1 MATAKTI
8 EQLDA
13 ATQINAGDKLPFAQT
28 AGTEAKS
35 GTVAQLAK
43 TVADINETGALTELV
58 YATSQGKNAVAAA
71 LTAKGVTTAAS
82 ETLIQMADK
91 VNNLNVDNS
100 VEQVRGLYMQQ
111 NSSTTTQLAV
121 SYPRIFK
128 NIATRDTILLLGTVA
143 YYIPNGSYASWD
155 EFLAGATFTLDIA
168 QEDPSYTFDLRY
180 EAFAVSEDFTK
191 LLVTVN
197 NSNLHQVYNISSS
210 TGFTKLHEFTKEL
223 VVSTSNYKGF
233 GVRNDGNY
241 VVYGTDS
248 KELSVYNV
256 TTATDYTVA
265 FPSTNTTFAYLAS
278 VLMKDTT
285 LYIFAATQY
294 TSSTYSPLIGKIKYA
309 VDESGI
315 VTFGTIE
322 TNQSLPTTYQL
333 SGNAYNWGSWL
344 HIPGQDTVA
353 PLFYTFTSSSYPTGE
368 YVHSPVAAFSN
379 LKVLSFGNI
388 SSPAIMNIE
397 APWLH
402 RSTSATSGVSW
413 YFASCLWHINACVV
427 SYADS
432 VWTIAPCLMPYTI
445 QINTQTSTVAI
456 STGYKY
462 LTSIPYDNDA
472 FYGKALYADPTTKV
486 IIAAEEAIS
495 DGEANFSRRYGSYT
509 TSTDPDKILFGYIR
523 TINDQ
528 KGYYLPYISV
538 TDLQSGAYDAETTI
552 TPAVP
557 DSASNAQAD
566 SASGAEEGSAAA
578 GATPQAQA
586 AAADA
591 EGADA

>member
-1 MATAKTI
+1 MATNAKEI
-8 EQLDA
+8 NELNA
-13 ATQINAGDKLPFAQT
+13 AASVGSTDFIPLSQSG
-28 AGTEAKS
+28 GTEAVKA
-35 GTVAQLAK
+35 TVEQVSSA
-43 TVADINETGALTELV
+43 VADVLSDGALAELE
-58 YATSQGKNAVAAA
+58 YATSQGKNAIATA
-71 LTAKGVTTAAS
+71 LTSKGVATTAS

-91 VNNLNVDNS
+91 VNNLAVENS
-100 VEQVRGLYMQQ
+100 VEQVRGLYMKQ
-111 NSSTTTQLAV
+111 NSSGTTQLGV

-128 NIATRDTILLLGTVA
+128 NIATRDTILLLGTIA

-155 EFLAGATFTLDIA
+155 EFLAGATFTLDIS

-197 NSNLHQVYNISSS
+197 NSDLHQIYSISSS

-241 VVYGTDS
+241 VVYGTAS
-248 KELSVYNV
+248 KELSIYNV
-256 TTATDYTVA
+256 TTATDYTTT
-265 FPSTNTTFAYLAS
+265 FPSTSTTFAYLAS

-294 TSSTYSPLIGKIKYA
+294 SSSGYSPLIGKIKYTIE
-309 VDESGI
+309 ESGT

-353 PLFYTFTSSSYPTGE
+353 PLFYTFTNSSYPTGE
-368 YVHSPVAAFSN
+368 YVHSPVAAFNN
-379 LKVLSFGNI
+379 LKVLSFSNI
-388 SSPAIMNIE
+388 NSPSIMNIE

-402 RSTSATSGVSW
+402 RSTNATGGISW

-432 VWTIAPCLMPYTI
+432 VWTIAPCLIPYTI
-445 QINTQTSTVAI
+445 QINTQTMAVTI

-462 LTSIPYDNDA
+462 LTSIPNDSDA
-472 FYGKALYADPTTKV
+472 FYGKALYADPTTKI
-486 IIAAEEAIS
+486 IIAAEGAIS
-495 DGEANFSRRYGSYT
+495 DGEANFSRRYGIYT

-523 TINDQ
+523 TVNDQ
-528 KGYYLPYISV
+528 KGYYLPYISL
-538 TDLQSGAYDAETTI
+538 TDLQSGAYDIATTI
-552 TPAVP
+552 TPVVP
-557 DSASNAQAD
+557 DSES
-566 SASGAEEGSAAA
+566 
-578 GATPQAQA
+578 
-586 AAADA
+586 
-591 EGADA
+591 

>member
-1 MATAKTI
+1 MATNAKEI
-8 EQLDA
+8 NELNA
-13 ATQINAGDKLPFAQT
+13 AASVDTTDFIPLSQSG
-28 AGTEAKS
+28 GTEAVKA
-35 GTVAQLAK
+35 TVEQVSSA
-43 TVADINETGALTELV
+43 VADVLSDGALAELE
-58 YATSQGKNAVAAA
+58 YATSQGKNAIATA
-71 LTAKGVTTAAS
+71 LTSKGVATTAS

-91 VNNLNVDNS
+91 VNNLTVDNS
-100 VEQVRGLYMQQ
+100 AEQVRGLYMQQ

-197 NSNLHQVYNISSS
+197 NSDLHQIYSISSS

-223 VVSTSNYKGF
+223 VTSTSNYKGF

-241 VVYGTDS
+241 VVYGTAS
-248 KELSVYNV
+248 KELSIYNV
-256 TTATDYTVA
+256 TTATDYTTT
-265 FPSTNTTFAYLAS
+265 FPSTSSTFAYLAS

-315 VTFGTIE
+315 VTFGAIE

-353 PLFYTFTSSSYPTGE
+353 PLFYTFTNSSHPTSE
-368 YVHSPVAAFSN
+368 YVHSPIAAFNN

-388 SSPAIMNIE
+388 SSPVIMNIE
-397 APWLH
+397 APWLS
-402 RSTSATSGVSW
+402 RSTNATSGISW

-445 QINTQTSTVAI
+445 QINTQTMTVTI

-462 LTSIPYDNDA
+462 LTSIPYDDNA

-486 IIAAEEAIS
+486 IIAAERAIS
-495 DGEANFSRRYGSYT
+495 DGEANFSRSYGSYT
-509 TSTDPDKILFGYIR
+509 VSTDPDKILFGYIR
-523 TINDQ
+523 TVNEQ
-528 KGYYLPYISV
+528 KGYYLPYISL
-538 TDLQSGAYDAETTI
+538 TDLQSGAYDVETTI

-557 DSASNAQAD
+557 DSES
-566 SASGAEEGSAAA
+566 
-578 GATPQAQA
+578 
-586 AAADA
+586 
-591 EGADA
+591 